1 MSRCKLVLLIL
12 AGWVPAASAAGLSF
26 DAPTSLQLEYL
37 VEIKPT
43 AVKGEIMKLW
53 VPYPLENS
61 FQKVVHFSANS
72 PWPYQ
77 VTSESKFG
85 NKMLYFSGKVP
96 ETPLTLRFKYHVIR
110 QPYRGLK
117 KEEIGK
123 FDQPSLYLSED
134 KLIPFCPEI
143 VKLSRQEGKGG
154 ETPYEKIKAF
164 YRYIVRTM
172 KYDKSG
178 EGWGR
183 GDAVWACSTKRG
195 NCTDFHSLFIAMSRV
210 QKIAARFEI
219 GFPIPSDQ
227 EKGEIAGYHCWAEA
241 YDPVQGWIP
250 VDATEAKKSG
260 KVDEYFGALPS
271 NRISFSRGRDIV
283 LNPPQKGESLNYFV
297 YPYAEVGGKPYPN
310 VDKKLFFKVLKLS
323 AKPESLKN
331 ID

>member
-1 MSRCKLVLLIL
+1 MSRFKLVLFIL
-12 AGWVPAASAAGLSF
+12 AGWVPAADGAGLPF
-26 DAPTSLQLEYL
+26 DVPTKLQLEYL

-43 AVKGEIMKLW
+43 AAMSEVIQLW

-61 FQKVVHFSANS
+61 YQKVVHFEADS
-72 PWPYQ
+72 PWSYQ
-77 VTSESKFG
+77 VTSESRFG
-85 NKMLYFSGKVP
+85 NKMLYLSGKLP
-96 ETPLTLRFKYHVIR
+96 ETPLVLRFKYQVIR

-134 KLIPFCPEI
+134 KLIPLFPEI
-143 VKLSRQEGKGG
+143 VKLSQQEGRRKK
-154 ETPYEKIKAF
+154 TSHEKIKAF

-183 GDAVWACSTKRG
+183 GDAVWACSNKRG

-219 GFPIPSDQ
+219 GFPIPGDQ

-241 YDPVQGWIP
+241 FDPVHGWIP
-250 VDATEAKKSG
+250 IDATEAKKSG

-297 YPYAEVGGKPYPN
+297 YPYAEVGGKPYPD
-310 VDKKLFFKVLKLS
+310 VDKKLFFKVLKSTTKLGG
-323 AKPESLKN
+323 
-331 ID
+331 